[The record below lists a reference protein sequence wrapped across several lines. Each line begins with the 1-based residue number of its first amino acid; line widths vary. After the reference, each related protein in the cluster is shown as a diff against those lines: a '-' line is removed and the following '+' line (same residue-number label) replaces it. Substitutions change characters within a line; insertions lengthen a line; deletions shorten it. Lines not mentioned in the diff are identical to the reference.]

1 MGGKNTAMVMMRMKP
16 GNGGRCLDLD
26 VTSTRNHSLRILLLV
41 MDSRKQIK
49 PQATSM
55 VAERMQADKE
65 LVKEVGASIR
75 KKTQSQTTNHPAAHL
90 ETTPADGITTNVQE
104 STSTLKN
111 NLTISRMSMNII
123 IISGTI
129 RTAVEDLGFNSSHRA
144 VDLVSMQVGGFNSNI
159 NSSGRCVLSVRV
171 EEVLKRQR

>member
-1 MGGKNTAMVMMRMKP
+1 M
-16 GNGGRCLDLD
+16 
-26 VTSTRNHSLRILLLV
+26 HSLRSQTTSQNNGNDVTPPIFAIDLLGFGH
-41 MDSRKQIK
+41 SEK
-49 PQATSM
+49 PGLSYTQYLWES
-55 VAERMQADKE
+55 
-65 LVKEVGASIR
+65 GASIR

-144 VDLVSMQVGGFNSNI
+144 VDLVSMQVVGFNSNI